1 MNDDKN
7 DLSFTNCS
15 SHSRPAGFISMHCL
29 ERKGKCL
36 KMFLMSEMFVFA
48 VFDTVTMKVGL
59 KVSWGLVNH
68 LSQAVRK

>member
-1 MNDDKN
+1 
-7 DLSFTNCS
+7 
-15 SHSRPAGFISMHCL
+15 MHCL

-36 KMFLMSEMFVFA
+36 KMFFMSEIFMFA